1 MATDGRNEDL
11 EARLA
16 RLEARV
22 EQLEAGSATA
32 RPESQAPTP
41 PTAETFWQTA
51 APTPTPTTPPAA
63 DQPRS
68 HGPASSPAI
77 QPTIRP
83 PKQLMATLAELE
95 ERLAGRALAIAGGI
109 ALILGTIFFLSL
121 AFSRGWIGPELRVL
135 IGLAA
140 GSASVAGGAVFLER
154 RNTLLG
160 NVLTPVGLAII
171 SISLVGAT
179 RLYHIIPTELGLLGA
194 LASAVAV
201 AAIALR
207 YDSQLVAAF
216 GLVSVL
222 IAPPLLGASADTSTL
237 VILGAVLVGSTS
249 IALWRSWSWLP
260 AVAFLLTVPQAMSW
274 VAGHP
279 PVGIA
284 LVGLVVYWALNV
296 VAAGG
301 EEFRRHREDLSPS
314 SSTVLLGNAAF
325 VVWAGFVTLS
335 DDLAVYRG
343 LFLVIVAAAHAAVG
357 GWFVARHGER
367 DLFGLL
373 TLGTGIAALT
383 MAIPVQLGA
392 PAVPIAW
399 TAEAVALAFVAARR
413 GHPYSLAVSA
423 VLYLLAAGAVATLF
437 PLDRAVPDGV
447 PFLDANGGAL
457 AFFLGG
463 VAVGIWFL
471 RDRTIRSGLAG
482 LGVAVTLYAVT
493 ATLTGI
499 PFVVVT
505 TGLMVIGA
513 GTITV
518 IPRLPSRAIKWQLD
532 GLIPASLREPAWRP
546 IFDRLLPAMTALSGA
561 AAAIYIATEQLPILE
576 IDDRALPAIPFAEP
590 GAVSG
595 AILIGG
601 VLASG
606 WILRGAF
613 TRRAELPIAALVSG
627 LIAAYVI
634 PFEVEPW
641 AVVVLWVTLGIGA
654 LAVARR
660 ERDLAVPFELAAG
673 TAIIAA
679 ALLTLGE
686 VAPLRRLVVG
696 ATAVPPILILQ
707 SAAAI
712 GAVGAGIARFARAW
726 PEPTIRRWTRI
737 AAGVFAVYLASVLA
751 VDMVGLRGGG
761 DIALAELRTQGQV
774 VLSVLWATLGVAA
787 LMFGIRT
794 GSRELR
800 VGGLALLAT
809 ATAKVFL
816 FDLAALDVAYRVISF
831 IALGLLLL
839 AAAWVWQRAQ
849 PKRTLEP
856 DAH

>member
-1 MATDGRNEDL
+1 
-11 EARLA
+11 
-16 RLEARV
+16 
-22 EQLEAGSATA
+22 
-32 RPESQAPTP
+32 
-41 PTAETFWQTA
+41 
-51 APTPTPTTPPAA
+51 
-63 DQPRS
+63 
-68 HGPASSPAI
+68 
-77 QPTIRP
+77 
-83 PKQLMATLAELE
+83 
-95 ERLAGRALAIAGGI
+95 
-109 ALILGTIFFLSL
+109 
-121 AFSRGWIGPELRVL
+121 
-135 IGLAA
+135 
-140 GSASVAGGAVFLER
+140 
-154 RNTLLG
+154 
-160 NVLTPVGLAII
+160 
-171 SISLVGAT
+171 
-179 RLYHIIPTELGLLGA
+179 
-194 LASAVAV
+194 
-201 AAIALR
+201 
-207 YDSQLVAAF
+207 
-216 GLVSVL
+216 
-222 IAPPLLGASADTSTL
+222 
-237 VILGAVLVGSTS
+237 
-249 IALWRSWSWLP
+249 
-260 AVAFLLTVPQAMSW
+260 
-274 VAGHP
+274 
-279 PVGIA
+279 
-284 LVGLVVYWALNV
+284 
-296 VAAGG
+296 
-301 EEFRRHREDLSPS
+301 
-314 SSTVLLGNAAF
+314 
-325 VVWAGFVTLS
+325 
-335 DDLAVYRG
+335 
-343 LFLVIVAAAHAAVG
+343 
-357 GWFVARHGER
+357 
-367 DLFGLL
+367 
-373 TLGTGIAALT
+373 
-383 MAIPVQLGA
+383 
-392 PAVPIAW
+392 
-399 TAEAVALAFVAARR
+399 
-413 GHPYSLAVSA
+413 
-423 VLYLLAAGAVATLF
+423 
-437 PLDRAVPDGV
+437 
-447 PFLDANGGAL
+447 
-457 AFFLGG
+457 
-463 VAVGIWFL
+463 
-471 RDRTIRSGLAG
+471 
-482 LGVAVTLYAVT
+482 
-493 ATLTGI
+493 
-499 PFVVVT
+499 
-505 TGLMVIGA
+505 
-513 GTITV
+513 
-518 IPRLPSRAIKWQLD
+518 
-532 GLIPASLREPAWRP
+532 
-546 IFDRLLPAMTALSGA
+546 
-561 AAAIYIATEQLPILE
+561 
-576 IDDRALPAIPFAEP
+576 
-590 GAVSG
+590 
-595 AILIGG
+595 